1 MINTL
6 FFLNNIFSNINMSLY
21 DKYHSDININYM
33 YDLLSKV
40 LKEDI
45 REDIKNNIELKNIF
59 IQNSKQIFNEV
70 NTDDITVIN
79 KILLDKHI
87 NEFKNILQ
95 AKKQSDLNINEN
107 ESMDDKYNEL
117 IQSRNIP
124 LIENNS
130 KNEFIPVKNPFT
142 DLKMNTIT
150 EVNEDKLLDKPLDSP
165 FKEIP
170 KEIPLI
176 QNEIKQIKDENN
188 YNIPKEIKYPEY
200 KVLSSKRS
208 NIQSSRYN
216 YAYNLVKNNIKS
228 SEIKKITKMMIP
240 LEDNYI
246 FSLPLLFLKIKEL
259 NVDISFQLENVIEK
273 DERKFGYYKA
283 LEDTEINKGD
293 LEKITIDIR
302 DVSETRYDKVDI
314 AKVNILELKNNEIH
328 FTCTNIEENNFL
340 VNDYV
345 KIINNYTKGFKINNP
360 LKIQRIEKNILICLY
375 SDNISKKYSDVDM
388 KLMNTSNQNII
399 YFN

>member
-45 REDIKNNIELKNIF
+45 GEDIKNNIELKNIF

-314 AKVNILELKNNEIH
+314 AKVNILELKDNEIH

>member
-45 REDIKNNIELKNIF
+45 GEDIKNNIELKNIF

>member
-1 MINTL
+1 
-6 FFLNNIFSNINMSLY
+6 
-21 DKYHSDININYM
+21 
-33 YDLLSKV
+33 
-40 LKEDI
+40 
-45 REDIKNNIELKNIF
+45 
-59 IQNSKQIFNEV
+59 
-70 NTDDITVIN
+70 
-79 KILLDKHI
+79 
-87 NEFKNILQ
+87 
-95 AKKQSDLNINEN
+95 
-107 ESMDDKYNEL
+107 
-117 IQSRNIP
+117 
-124 LIENNS
+124 
-130 KNEFIPVKNPFT
+130 
-142 DLKMNTIT
+142 
-150 EVNEDKLLDKPLDSP
+150 
-165 FKEIP
+165 
-170 KEIPLI
+170 
-176 QNEIKQIKDENN
+176 
-188 YNIPKEIKYPEY
+188 
-200 KVLSSKRS
+200 
-208 NIQSSRYN
+208 
-216 YAYNLVKNNIKS
+216 
-228 SEIKKITKMMIP
+228 MIP

>member
-45 REDIKNNIELKNIF
+45 GEDIKNNIELKNIF

-314 AKVNILELKNNEIH
+314 AKVNILELKDNEIH

-388 KLMNTSNQNII
+388 KLMNTCNQNII

>member
-45 REDIKNNIELKNIF
+45 GEDIKNNIELKNIF

-216 YAYNLVKNNIKS
+216 YVYNLVKNNIKS